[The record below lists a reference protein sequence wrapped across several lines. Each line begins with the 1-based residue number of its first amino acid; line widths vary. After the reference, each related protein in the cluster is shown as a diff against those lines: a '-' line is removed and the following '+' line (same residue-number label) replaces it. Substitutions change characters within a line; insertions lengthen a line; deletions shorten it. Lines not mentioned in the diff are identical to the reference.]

1 MLPSVPDAGAS
12 RRRPADRP
20 VADVL
25 REPLA
30 WLEAHVNRERD
41 PSRPKTLAT
50 MRELLD
56 LLGNPQD
63 AAPVIHVTGT
73 NGKGTTVRI
82 ASALLAARG
91 LSVGTYT
98 SPDLERVNERI
109 SRDGRAVDDETLARL
124 LDDLRLREGLLS
136 EVPSRF
142 ELLTAAAF
150 AYFAEVA
157 VDVMVV
163 EVGVG
168 GRLDATNVCEAE
180 VAVVTNVELDHMEL
194 LGPTRRHIATEKA
207 GIVWPGSTLVL
218 GETDPELAPIFEAR
232 EPARIDR
239 RDREFGVGAS
249 RPVVGGRLVDLFTR
263 YGRHEEVFLPLH
275 GAHQATNAAC
285 ALAAVEDLFDA
296 GLPRPLVEAGLG
308 AARSPGRLEILERGP
323 LVLADGAHN
332 PAGMAALRRAI
343 DEEFADRRPWYLVV
357 GCLGGRDRAA
367 LLAPWKGLEVARVV
381 VCEPDSPRGVPPEV
395 LAEDVRALGYP
406 ADVIPDVPD
415 AVAYARE
422 LAGNDG
428 SPEAAVLVTGSLYVV
443 GEARHALRSGASGEA
458 AGP

>member
-1 MLPSVPDAGAS
+1 MSPSVPEGPSS
-12 RRRPADRP
+12 RRRPADRR

-25 REPLA
+25 QEPLA

-109 SRDGRAVDDETLARL
+109 GRDGRAVDDETLARL

-157 VDVMVV
+157 VDVAVV

-218 GETDPELAPIFEAR
+218 GETDPELEPIFEAR

-239 RDREFGVGAS
+239 RDREFGVSAS
-249 RPVVGGRLVDLFTR
+249 RPAVGGRLVDFFTR

-275 GAHQATNAAC
+275 GAHQAANAAC
-285 ALAAVEDLFDA
+285 ALAAVEGLFDA
-296 GLPRPLVEAGLG
+296 SLPRPLLEAGL
-308 AARSPGRLEILERGP
+308 AAVRSPGRLEILERGP
-323 LVLADGAHN
+323 LVLVDGAHN

-367 LLAPWKGLEVARVV
+367 LLAHWKGLEVARVV
-381 VCEPDSPRGVPPEV
+381 VCEPDSPRRVPADV

-406 ADVIPDVPD
+406 ADVVPDVPD

-428 SPEAAVLVTGSLYVV
+428 STEAAVLVTGSLYVV
-443 GEARHALRSGASGEA
+443 GEARHALRSQASGEA

>member
-1 MLPSVPDAGAS
+1 MAPSCSGGRAS

-20 VADVL
+20 VPDVL

-30 WLEAHVNRERD
+30 WLEDHVNRERD
-41 PSRPKTLAT
+41 PSRPKTLSA

-91 LSVGTYT
+91 LSVGTYI

-136 EVPSRF
+136 EIPSRF

-180 VAVVTNVELDHMEL
+180 VAVVTNVELDHMDL

-218 GETDPELAPIFEAR
+218 GETDPELEPIFEAR
-232 EPARIDR
+232 QPARIDR
-239 RDREFGVGAS
+239 RDREFGVAAS
-249 RPVVGGRLVDLFTR
+249 RPAVGGRLVDLFTR
-263 YGRHEEVFLPLH
+263 YGRHDEVFLPLH

-308 AARSPGRLEILERGP
+308 AARSPGRLEVVGREP
-323 LVLADGAHN
+323 LVLLDGAHN

-343 DEEFADRRPWYLVV
+343 DEEFGDRRPWYLVV

-367 LLAPWKGLEVARVV
+367 LLSPWKGLEVARVV
-381 VCEPDSPRGVPPEV
+381 VCEPDSPRRVPADT

-406 ADVIPDVPD
+406 VDVLPDVPD
-415 AVAYARE
+415 AVAYAHE
-422 LAGNDG
+422 LAGNDD

-443 GEARHALRSGASGEA
+443 GEARHALARAAGGEA
-458 AGP
+458 PGP